1 MIKINIWLFV
11 LICIL
16 LVIFGFFVC
25 AILSGSKM
33 GELNE
38 KIIKLNDELS
48 TEKIK
53 NNRKDKIIDFYTNTK
68 LTNSN
73 ERKRK

>member
-38 KIIKLNDELS
+38 KIIKLNDELR

-68 LTNSN
+68 LTNFN
-73 ERKRK
+73 ERKSK

>member
-1 MIKINIWLFV
+1 
-11 LICIL
+11 
-16 LVIFGFFVC
+16 VC

-38 KIIKLNDELS
+38 KIIKLNDELRI
-48 TEKIK
+48 EKIK

-73 ERKRK
+73 ERKSK